1 MGSVPVLRI
10 LSGQEPGV
18 ASGLAEPARLALLLE
33 GAGHA
38 VCAQVEGR
46 TEALR
51 TPHAPA
57 PWPGSP
63 GSWPACATDR
73 DAPPRDASRRNP

>member
-1 MGSVPVLRI
+1 MMGSVPVLRI

-51 TPHAPA
+51 TPHAPGA
-57 PWPGSP
+57 LAWLA
-63 GSWPACATDR
+63 WIVARLC
-73 DAPPRDASRRNP
+73 N